1 MEEMDQEFV
10 IKTSKK
16 KIIAIILIIIFSIL
30 SLSGIIFYNFF
41 VNVTSSSKFLDTLSI
56 KLTDFSSDLLEN
68 IYDIEMFDDID
79 KTYGKQT
86 GNIVLNSKE
95 NLSDYK
101 INYEMS
107 FNNSLQMS
115 LYLNLL
121 EQDKSLLDGTIYLD
135 DDIYLM
141 IPSLYDKYL
150 KLDSLNKETLKE
162 NKDYLIKTKDLQK
175 LSQSLINYSFEA
187 FKECSSNSKNLNFQE
202 IKYTYELTTENI
214 PKIKEKYK
222 ELITKDMKLEETDI
236 SFPITLREGKVEM
249 IVNRFTKKITKIEIT
264 SNDKKIKINQVKN
277 NKYNIASA
285 TLNATLE
292 FLNDKLVYKK
302 YEKNEVVET
311 LEINKIDSGLEL
323 IEKTKDINFKITLK
337 EVSDSK
343 LRLALTISDF
353 ENDIK
358 IDLDGDILKLA
369 KNKYNTKFLT
379 NLKVSKE
386 EYDFTLE
393 SEILYGET
401 LNEEID
407 FTNNIS
413 INDLSDTEKQ
423 TIILNLI
430 KKLEESKLLNS
441 FVKETNQAL

>member
-202 IKYTYELTTENI
+202 IKYMN
-214 PKIKEKYK
+214 
-222 ELITKDMKLEETDI
+222 
-236 SFPITLREGKVEM
+236 
-249 IVNRFTKKITKIEIT
+249 
-264 SNDKKIKINQVKN
+264 
-277 NKYNIASA
+277 
-285 TLNATLE
+285 
-292 FLNDKLVYKK
+292 
-302 YEKNEVVET
+302 
-311 LEINKIDSGLEL
+311 
-323 IEKTKDINFKITLK
+323 
-337 EVSDSK
+337 
-343 LRLALTISDF
+343 
-353 ENDIK
+353 
-358 IDLDGDILKLA
+358 
-369 KNKYNTKFLT
+369 
-379 NLKVSKE
+379 
-386 EYDFTLE
+386 
-393 SEILYGET
+393 
-401 LNEEID
+401 
-407 FTNNIS
+407 
-413 INDLSDTEKQ
+413 
-423 TIILNLI
+423 
-430 KKLEESKLLNS
+430 
-441 FVKETNQAL
+441 